1 LAICLLLIIAFDCI
15 LCLLLQLLVSHF
27 YLHDL
32 CVFFVCVLYIFY
44 VYMGL
49 VPEIKLMM
57 MMNNVNLDAVAKCV
71 NFAEV
76 QFFKTYT

>member
-1 LAICLLLIIAFDCI
+1 
-15 LCLLLQLLVSHF
+15 
-27 YLHDL
+27 
-32 CVFFVCVLYIFY
+32 
-44 VYMGL
+44 MGL